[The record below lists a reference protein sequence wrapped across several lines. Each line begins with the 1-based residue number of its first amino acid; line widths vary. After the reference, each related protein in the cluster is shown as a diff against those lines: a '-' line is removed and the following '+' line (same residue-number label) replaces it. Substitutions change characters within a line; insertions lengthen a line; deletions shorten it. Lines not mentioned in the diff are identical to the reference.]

1 MNKTQAKLRSTI
13 DGVLLRFFKAH
24 PELSTCAANAQLI
37 EQKADELLLDLTDP
51 QSPEICLLALGNSLV
66 RAVVPAA
73 QPPSR
78 TVADEP
84 VPSQTDNETPSKSW
98 GKERL
103 RKFIRDNTGPVAGS
117 REQITAARELPE
129 GFTRAVLA
137 NRKFPKEQLDELK
150 AIYGVQ
156 AVLDRLDGKS

>member
-1 MNKTQAKLRSTI
+1 MNKTQAKLRSTV

-24 PELSTCAANAQLI
+24 PELSTCTANAQLI

-51 QSPEICLLALGNSLV
+51 QTPEIVLLAIGNQL
-66 RAVVPAA
+66 AKATAA
-73 QPPSR
+73 PQPPAPRPLGDSLPL
-78 TVADEP
+78 E
-84 VPSQTDNETPSKSW
+84 TDDATPSKSW

-103 RKFIRDNTGPVAGS
+103 RKYIRDNTPPIAGS

-129 GFTRAVLA
+129 SFTRAVLA